1 MFSFYFNKKTVFL
14 IHQEYVPVQSVNL
27 VWIWS
32 PILKSKRRWRSA
44 KCQLS
49 CEKCFKSYF
58 DVRYAV
64 NQKISAAHMLL
75 VTGFKSDDLFFVM
88 RTFWC
93 ASPILS
99 FSAFNNLIFLPQ
111 YKCHEEYR
119 MLIFKDQTGRK
130 RWAAELS
137 GLDSWNFSFKTFIFT
152 NKSLSWR
159 HAWLL
164 FSKSEAPDFRII

>member
-130 RWAAELS
+130 EVGSRAQRL
-137 GLDSWNFSFKTFIFT
+137 GFLKFLI
-152 NKSLSWR
+152 
-159 HAWLL
+159 
-164 FSKSEAPDFRII
+164 

>member
-1 MFSFYFNKKTVFL
+1 MPFYFNKNTEIR
-14 IHQEYVPVQSVNL
+14 IHHEYDPEHSVNL
-27 VWIWS
+27 GWIWT

-93 ASPILS
+93 AFPILS

-111 YKCHEEYR
+111 YKCHEKYR